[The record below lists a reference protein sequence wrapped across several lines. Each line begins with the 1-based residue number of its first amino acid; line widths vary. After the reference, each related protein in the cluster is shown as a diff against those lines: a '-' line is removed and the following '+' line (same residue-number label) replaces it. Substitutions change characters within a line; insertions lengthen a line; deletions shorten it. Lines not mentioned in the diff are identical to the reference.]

1 MYVYIIHM
9 QNTYMNVNTN
19 HPIIYNSQNYYLY
32 RKYISIHSQD
42 RDTTKYPNSSAFEI
56 ELPQDYLNVHSLTIF
71 NWSFPANYDTFSS
84 LRNNTTMTFQINKP
98 YNPSQSIPLQSA
110 VYEALSSNINN
121 NYTVEITRGTYTY
134 PQMVT
139 ELTNKFNY
147 AVTKYIIEY
156 FQTNGYEALIPN
168 YFYNEFVITY
178 NDVKKNIWFGNK
190 SSGFILTNSTQILDN
205 KNRLKADCRYGG
217 NTLPDDSNYGLP
229 IYLGLNSLDET
240 SNPVDNL
247 NDIRFYYETENDGYW
262 IQPNPLTDSTVYF
275 VEAPNKANLLFNN
288 YFYMELAGYNCI
300 DETSPYNFSKFTIV
314 TNQTNGVVDA
324 SFMKFAIESPP
335 VSQWF
340 NSNYTTNFPYKY
352 FNPPAERIRK
362 LSVRLRYHDGT
373 LVDFGKFNYS
383 FTLEMSLLS
392 AQINKK
398 VNLIHEY

>member
-1 MYVYIIHM
+1 M

-32 RKYISIHSQD
+32 RKYVSIHSQD
-42 RDTTKYPNSSAFEI
+42 RDTTKYPNSSTFEI

-71 NWSFPANYDTFSS
+71 NWTFPANYDTFSS
-84 LRNNTTMTFQINKP
+84 LRNNTTMTFQINNP

-110 VYEALSSNINN
+110 VYEALFSNINN

-156 FQTNGYEALIPN
+156 FQTNGYDSLIPN

-229 IYLGLNSLDET
+229 IYLGLNSFDES

-247 NDIRFYYETENDGYW
+247 NDIRFYYQTENDGYW
-262 IQPNPLTDSTVYF
+262 IQPNPLTGSTVYF

-324 SFMKFAIESPP
+324 SFMKFAIQSQP